1 MVQINDNYYKDLTPK
16 YTEEII
22 DELKSGKL
30 PKTGPRRGASYVS
43 KSEVLPLWLNQLKG
57 PGFGVQVGF

>member
-16 YTEEII
+16 YTEEIT

-30 PKTGPRRGASYVS
+30 PKTGPRSGASSVIQ
-43 KSEVLPLWLNQLKG
+43 SEVLPL
-57 PGFGVQVGF
+57 